1 MTVPSVPIQAV
12 LFDFG
17 GVFID
22 SPFAAV
28 NIAAGRLGIDPAV
41 LLEVVFGSYDEDT
54 DHPWHR
60 LERGELTFSDARRSI
75 TDLAVVAGLGE
86 LDPFT
91 VLAELAGQGLVVRDF
106 MLDAVRRYRDACL
119 KTGIVTNNVAEF
131 GDSWRGLMAL
141 DELFDDVVD
150 SSSVHVRKP
159 DARIYSLACERL
171 DVAPAAVVFIDDHEG
186 NAAGARRAGL
196 VAVCCGYSVETALA
210 AVTELD
216 RLALPRS

>member
-1 MTVPSVPIQAV
+1 MTVEAV

-28 NIAAGRLGIDPAV
+28 DIAATKLGIDPV
-41 LLEVVFGSYDEDT
+41 LLLGVVFGSYDEDT

-60 LERGELTFSDARRSI
+60 LERGEVTFGDARRAI
-75 TDLAVVAGLGE
+75 TDLAVAAGLGE

-106 MLDAVRRYRDACL
+106 MLDAVHRYRRAGL

-131 GDSWRGLMAL
+131 GDSWRGLMPL

-159 DARIYSLACERL
+159 DARIYALACERL
-171 DVAPAAVVFIDDHEG
+171 DIAPGAAVFIDDHEG

-196 VAVCCGYSVETALA
+196 LAVCCGYSADSAAAAL
-210 AVTELD
+210 TQLD
-216 RLALPRS
+216 RIALPRD